1 MAELVKTGAVTPT
14 QLLEEAIQRRNQL
27 NPHINAIIHNMDQLA
42 HDAIAQ
48 GVPQG
53 AFFGVPFLIK
63 DLLAAYAGVPMTN
76 GCYAYK
82 DYVPNYDSEMVKR
95 YKATGAVIFSKPIP
109 QN

>member
-1 MAELVKTGAVTPT
+1 MTGFKDYANYDALGLAELVKTGAVTPT

-53 AFFGVPFLIK
+53 AFFWCSFF
-63 DLLAAYAGVPMTN
+63 D
-76 GCYAYK
+76 
-82 DYVPNYDSEMVKR
+82 
-95 YKATGAVIFSKPIP
+95 
-109 QN
+109 